1 MKKFLDGL
9 PYMPKPVGFEENFNW
24 LKGIQKL
31 SYEKLCSRYLD
42 SGNYSDVYRYMCYLE
57 IINRN
62 KQ

>member
-1 MKKFLDGL
+1 
-9 PYMPKPVGFEENFNW
+9 MPKPVGFEENFNW